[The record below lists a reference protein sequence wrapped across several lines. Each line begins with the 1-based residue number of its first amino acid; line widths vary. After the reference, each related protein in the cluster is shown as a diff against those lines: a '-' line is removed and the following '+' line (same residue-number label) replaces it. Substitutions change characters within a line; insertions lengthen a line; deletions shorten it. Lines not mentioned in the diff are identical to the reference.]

1 MRILSTSP
9 ADLDQAVALLRAG
22 QPVGM
27 PTETVYGLA
36 GDARNPEAL
45 RAIFAAK
52 GRPLDHP
59 LIVHI
64 HRVEELDDWADP
76 VPPAAR
82 ALADRFWPGPLTLV
96 LRRRAGVSDLVT
108 GGQDTVAVRMPGHP
122 AALALLQRFGGAVC
136 APSANRF
143 GRISPT
149 RAEHVREELAA
160 RVAAVVDGGAC
171 EVGIESTIVDV
182 RDGELVILRPGGIGA
197 EALAG
202 CTGLRVRRAGPK
214 PEVRVSGA
222 LDSHYA
228 PVTPAVLRLRAAL
241 TRGEVPYP
249 GGDYLLTF
257 GPLPPGAAGRVLP
270 DTPEACAAMLYAALR
285 DADRA
290 GCARILVEE
299 PPEGEA
305 WAAVRDRLG
314 RACSREPDPQDFRHR
329 VG

>member
-1 MRILSTSP
+1 MRILSASP
-9 ADLDQAVALLRAG
+9 ADLDQAAALLREG

-36 GDARNPEAL
+36 GDARHPDAL

-64 HRVEELDDWADP
+64 HRLEELEEWADP
-76 VPPAAR
+76 VLPAAT
-82 ALADRFWPGPLTLV
+82 ALAARFWPGPLTLV

-108 GGQDTVAVRMPGHP
+108 GGQETVAIRMPGHP
-122 AALALLQRFGGAVC
+122 VALALLQRFGGAVC

-149 RAEHVREELAA
+149 RAEHVREELDG

-171 EVGIESTIVDV
+171 AVGIESTIVDV

-197 EALAG
+197 EALAA
-202 CTGLRVRRAGPK
+202 CTGLPVRRAGPK
-214 PEVRVSGA
+214 PAVRVSGA

-228 PVTPAVLRLRAAL
+228 PVTPAFLRPRAAL
-241 TRGEVPYP
+241 AAAGGKHP
-249 GGDYLLTF
+249 GGEFLLTF
-257 GPLPPGAAGRVLP
+257 GPLPPGAAGQVLP
-270 DTPEACAAMLYAALR
+270 DTPQACAAVLYAALR
-285 DADRA
+285 TADQA

-299 PPEGEA
+299 PPADEA
-305 WAAVRDRLG
+305 WAADAASAPV
-314 RACSREPDPQDFRHR
+314 P
-329 VG
+329 